1 MNYCKRKIT
10 CGSWIW
16 KTLAFQFHCISHQ
29 GAMFGF
35 HGQRIFRNCSA
46 YVRRLTSSHKIA
58 ESTSVCTEEDKYTDS
73 NIFGR
78 YAYNGSNNG
87 RSSHIQRHCIF
98 LLQHLGFVLNLEKSL
113 LNPVREIV
121 FLGVTINSLKMSLSL
136 PQEKVLKIQSQ
147 CQGVLASNDCLRNNK
162 IVRPS
167 CLNILGSFASPDE
180 SFISSNSK

>member
-1 MNYCKRKIT
+1 
-10 CGSWIW
+10 
-16 KTLAFQFHCISHQ
+16 
-29 GAMFGF
+29 MFGF

-46 YVRRLTSSHKIA
+46 YVRRRTSSYKIA
-58 ESTSVCTEEDKYTDS
+58 ESTSVCSEGYKYTDS

-87 RSSHIQRHCIF
+87 QSSHIQRHSIF

-113 LNPVREIV
+113 LNPAREIV
-121 FLGVTINSLKMSLSL
+121 FLGVTISSLKMCLYL

-147 CQGVLASNDCLRNNK
+147 CQDVLTSNDCLRNNK